1 MATPAAGVKGTY
13 APVSQADSVAD
24 REPATLMSVYDA
36 LASMVDCSTIEN
48 SNRKM
53 TRLHSAGLL

>member
-36 LASMVDCSTIEN
+36 LASMGEVEN

-53 TRLHSAGLL
+53 TRLRSAGLL